1 MGLAS
6 ALSGPV
12 AALLL
17 AVAVSI
23 VGVVNLVDLARR
35 PPPPARG
42 ARATMWSRIRRCGLW
57 PLLPILAWNLAF
69 AGRLP
74 PLFADD
80 RAIPAL
86 ILGVEMVGRVVV
98 FGAPIV
104 LVLGVE
110 SAWRRR
116 GLVLHVGGVL
126 IYLASWVP
134 PLVDPTPSW
143 LWLGPFVTPALWLA
157 GLGLMARSRAY
168 LVGAALFVLAHATH
182 GALALAGAIG

>member
-1 MGLAS
+1 MGSLSRLAAQPWVASGSGLSMGLAS
-6 ALSGPV
+6 ALSGPA

-98 FGAPIV
+98 FGPVVGA
-104 LVLGVE
+104 GVE
-110 SAWRRR
+110 VIVGLAEVDLGLLGELAAAGDRADGLGHRPAARR
-116 GLVLHVGGVL
+116 GGCPGGQ
-126 IYLASWVP
+126 AQRER
-134 PLVDPTPSW
+134 
-143 LWLGPFVTPALWLA
+143 G
-157 GLGLMARSRAY
+157 GEGE
-168 LVGAALFVLAHATH
+168 G
-182 GALALAGAIG
+182 